1 MDNRKR
7 DHSPRRPAQLASAA
21 HRDYSPTARDTSG
34 REARQS
40 SRHYAHNNPNQRFGQ
55 RERSLEQP
63 YRPQVSARLV
73 SEQASDRRRHQ
84 GGQVPL
90 GVNERR
96 RGPGSAYPARA
107 DRAMQS
113 TGRHDHDAMR
123 GARSSRRHDG
133 ISARDAQGSERR
145 SPGATHATRN
155 AGQQRQRATSR
166 PRGTGRSPRPSNLDA
181 RTIGNLS
188 SGTNRYALGRP
199 RHRNSYTYVRSNRAR
214 SNRIFTHSSWLERL
228 MRTPV
233 IVVVLVIALLGGGG
247 FAVHSVNQ
255 QRAAE
260 EAAQAEAAAEKKR
273 LAAQKVNPFK
283 LGIGAY
289 PVSTPRSEWKQGTMP
304 HLYQTDPAWAQLP
317 YAGGTVKLNACGPTS
332 LTMVYVYLTGRTDLD
347 PGDMAAFAD
356 QNNYAP
362 TGATEWSFMT
372 TGASMLGLNS
382 TALPLTRSAITQA
395 LANGSPVICSVL
407 PGDFTAVGHYI
418 VLKSIDDRGMVE
430 VFDPNSPYN
439 SARRWDIQRILT
451 QTRNCWSFWV

>member
-7 DHSPRRPAQLASAA
+7 DYSPRRPAQLASAA
-21 HRDYSPTARDTSG
+21 HRNYSPTARETPG
-34 REARQS
+34 PEARQS
-40 SRHYAHNNPNQRFGQ
+40 SRPYAHNNPNQRFDQ
-55 RERSLEQP
+55 RGRSLEQP
-63 YRPQVSARLV
+63 YRPQASARLA
-73 SEQASDRRRHQ
+73 SEQAPDRRRHQ

-96 RGPGSAYPARA
+96 RGSGSAYPARA

-133 ISARDAQGSERR
+133 ISVRDAQGSGRR
-145 SPGATHATRN
+145 SPGTARATR
-155 AGQQRQRATSR
+155 GVEQRGQRATSR
-166 PRGTGRSPRPSNLDA
+166 PQGTGCSPRPSNLGP

-188 SGTNRYALGRP
+188 SGNNRYALGRP
-199 RHRNSYTYVRSNRAR
+199 RHRNSYTHVR
-214 SNRIFTHSSWLERL
+214 SNRIFTRSGWLERL

-233 IVVVLVIALLGGGG
+233 IVIVLAIALLGGGG
-247 FAVHSVNQ
+247 FAIHFANQ

-260 EAAQAEAAAEKKR
+260 EAAQAEAVAEKKR
-273 LAAQKVNPFK
+273 LAAQKVNPLR

-317 YAGGTVKLNACGPTS
+317 YAGGTVENNACGPTS

-356 QNNYAP
+356 QNNFAP

-382 TALPLTRSAITQA
+382 TALPITRNAITQA

>member
-1 MDNRKR
+1 MYDRNLDRPPTRSVRLASSSNRR
-7 DHSPRRPAQLASAA
+7 DPRRDCGESMGRYAQTPLRTTSNGYDLRRLTDEGAP
-21 HRDYSPTARDTSG
+21 RDG
-34 REARQS
+34 RGLQ
-40 SRHYAHNNPNQRFGQ
+40 
-55 RERSLEQP
+55 ER
-63 YRPQVSARLV
+63 RI
-73 SEQASDRRRHQ
+73 
-84 GGQVPL
+84 PL

-96 RGPGSAYPARA
+96 RGQGSPHPGITSRNGYGPDTFRQGSNRRAPSAI
-107 DRAMQS
+107 
-113 TGRHDHDAMR
+113 HE
-123 GARSSRRHDG
+123 
-133 ISARDAQGSERR
+133 AQGPGGRIPSEKSR
-145 SPGATHATRN
+145 S
-155 AGQQRQRATSR
+155 
-166 PRGTGRSPRPSNLDA
+166 RGTGRDGRPSGFAPRSPRTPGLN
-181 RTIGNLS
+181 RVRS
-188 SGTNRYALGRP
+188 SLGRP
-199 RHRNSYTYVRSNRAR
+199 RHRNSYTHVR
-214 SNRIFTHSSWLERL
+214 SNRIFTRSSWLERL

-233 IVVVLVIALLGGGG
+233 IVIVLAIALLGGGG
-247 FAVHSVNQ
+247 FAIHFANQ

-273 LAAQKVNPFK
+273 LAAQKVNPLR

-317 YAGGTVKLNACGPTS
+317 YAGGTVENNACGPTS

-356 QNNYAP
+356 QNNFAP

-372 TGASMLGLNS
+372 MGASMLGLNS
-382 TALPLTRSAITQA
+382 TALPITRNAITQA